1 MARFTELGAY
11 LASLPDAPAAT
22 VEACIEAVQAGHPDA
37 VVKMAWNVPHLQIDG
52 KYVIGFSAAKHHVS
66 INPWSAGVMAQ
77 FSDRLAAYDPTEH
90 LFRVPH
96 DWSIDANLLNDL
108 VDARL
113 AEL

>member
-11 LASLPDAPAAT
+11 LASLPEKPAAT
-22 VEACIEAVQAGHPDA
+22 VAACIEAVQAGHPNA
-37 VVKMAWNVPHLQIDG
+37 VVKIAWNVPHLQIDG
-52 KYVIGFSAAKHHVS
+52 KYVIGFSVAKHHVS
-66 INPWSAGVMAQ
+66 INPWSASVMAQ
-77 FSDRLAAYDPTEH
+77 FSEELAEYDPTEH

-96 DWSIDANLLNDL
+96 DWSVDAKLLNDL

>member
-1 MARFTELGAY
+1 MPRFTELEPY
-11 LASLPDAPAAT
+11 LTSVPEQARET
-22 VEACIEAVQAGHPDA
+22 IVACIEAVQAGHPGA

-52 KYVIGFSAAKHHVS
+52 KYVIGFSVAKHHLS

-77 FSDRLAAYDPTEH
+77 FSGRLAQFDPTEH

-96 DWSIDANLLNDL
+96 DWTVDATLLNEL